1 LVGCGR
7 AGVDYKIGAVVTLLL
22 VLTCSPSL
30 GKCWV
35 KKHQGEK
42 RKAKVGGHFQRKVN
56 MGKDE

>member
-1 LVGCGR
+1 VLI
-7 AGVDYKIGAVVTLLL
+7 YKIGAVVTLLL